1 MNESKSIQN
10 QELLDPTLKPENE
23 QFPVFAFDPYFTIK
37 EDEIITEFIPKYEI
51 IEDENK
57 NRFWKLD
64 KDKNLIPKPLDSITE
79 REYLE
84 SYADYLK
91 FVDFK
96 EDQNLTLI
104 LEQIEQERNEIIAE
118 EPIEPETEK
127 ESTESFGDESLISDA
142 FELKNTITTEWNE
155 IVLGVKNGDWDHDMR
170 LELEKSDYM
179 NTKVYDRAWEVKD
192 MIEKLLGG
200 KHLSLTQ
207 VVCPANRSLG
217 IKELDYRKI
226 FVDMQTPENHGKN
239 SCRLLVSMCRL
250 MGKCV
255 HKQITFEAV
264 ETIEPEITTSSGIR
278 EAW

>member
-1 MNESKSIQN
+1 MDESKSIKN

-23 QFPVFAFDPYFTIK
+23 QFPVLAFDPYFTIR

-79 REYLE
+79 KEYLE

-96 EDQNLTLI
+96 EDQNLALI
-104 LEQIEQERNEIIAE
+104 LEKIEEERNEIIAE
-118 EPIEPETEK
+118 EPTEPETEK
-127 ESTESFGDESLISDA
+127 ESTESFGDESLIADA
-142 FELKNTITTEWNE
+142 FELKNAIIKEWNT
-155 IVLGVKNGDWDHDMR
+155 IVLGTKTGDFDLDMR
-170 LELEKSDYM
+170 LELAKNDYE

-192 MIEKLLGG
+192 MIEKLLGA

-217 IKELDYRKI
+217 TEELDFRKI
-226 FVDMQTPENHGKN
+226 FIEMQTPENHGKN
-239 SCRLLVSMCRL
+239 ACRLLVSMCRL

-255 HKQITFEAV
+255 HKQITFNEI
-264 ETIEPEITTSSGIR
+264 ETIEPEMATSGIR
-278 EAW
+278 EIY

>member
-1 MNESKSIQN
+1 MDESKSILN

-57 NRFWKLD
+57 NGFWKLD
-64 KDKNLIPKPLDSITE
+64 KDKNLIPKPLDNITE

-91 FVDFK
+91 FTDFR
-96 EDQNLTLI
+96 EDQQLGLI
-104 LEQIEQERNEIIAE
+104 LEKIQEERNEIIAE
-118 EPIEPETEK
+118 EPIELETREV
-127 ESTESFGDESLISDA
+127 STESFGDESLIADA

-170 LELEKSDYM
+170 LALAKSDYM
-179 NTKVYDRAWEVKD
+179 DTKVYDRAWEVKD
-192 MIEKLLGG
+192 MIEKLLGV
-200 KHLSLTQ
+200 KHLSLSQ
-207 VVCPANRSLG
+207 VVCPANKSLG
-217 IKELDYRKI
+217 IKEFDYRKI
-226 FVDMQTPENHGKN
+226 FIEMQTPENLGKN
-239 SCRLLVSMCRL
+239 ACRLLVSLCRL

-255 HKQITFEAV
+255 HKQITFEQV
-264 ETIEPEITTSSGIR
+264 ETIEPEITTSSIR
-278 EAW
+278 NA